1 MPEVF
6 IDHERYEFESGE
18 MALQFIFDLCKE
30 VPSFCYHP
38 AMSIPANCRQFMVK
52 VGQYSKDDET
62 SEYELYEDSER
73 KSHWFHTVKSS
84 CSLKQKDGMVI
95 QTQETSEEAERAQK
109 DTLEFL
115 IINHPQDS
123 PICDQAGECPLQIQ

>member
-18 MALQFIFDLCKE
+18 MALQFIFDLGKE

-38 AMSIPANCRQFMVK
+38 AMSIPANCRQCMVK

-62 SEYELYEDSER
+62 GEYEVDEDGER
-73 KSHWFHTVKSS
+73 KIRWFPTVKPSRS
-84 CSLKQKDGMVI
+84 
-95 QTQETSEEAERAQK
+95 EEHTSE
-109 DTLEFL
+109 
-115 IINHPQDS
+115 
-123 PICDQAGECPLQIQ
+123 LQSRFDLVCRLL